1 MATMRGR
8 TIAVIG
14 QGAPDDGPAA
24 EAAEAVGRL
33 LARAGATVVTGGLGG
48 VMAAAGRGAR
58 AAGGRVVA
66 VLPGT
71 RREEAREAD
80 VAVCTGVGEARDLAV
95 VASAD
100 AVIAVGGGWGTLAEI
115 GLARK
120 LGRPV
125 VLLASWRIEEPG
137 APAGAPAC
145 PVAATP
151 EDAVAVALGAPA

>member
-1 MATMRGR
+1 VASRV
-8 TIAVIG
+8 IAVIG
-14 QGAPDDGPAA
+14 QGAPDEGPAA
-24 EAAEAVGRL
+24 EAARAVGRL
-33 LARAGATVVTGGLGG
+33 LAEAGAAVVTGGLGG

-58 AAGGRVVA
+58 EAGGHATA

-71 RREEAREAD
+71 LRAEAREAD
-80 VAVCTGVGEARDLAV
+80 VVVCTGMGEARDLAV

-125 VLLASWRIEEPG
+125 VLLGSWRVEEPG
-137 APAGAPAC
+137 APPGTSAC
-145 PVAATP
+145 PTAQTPAA
-151 EDAVAVALGAPA
+151 AVRMALEAAR